1 MWAGCLH
8 STCQHTLFFQRSQRS
23 MTSKWGRF
31 DAHQGLNQKKFFNAG
46 PAGIKD
52 WDAGAEYDA
61 ARCSPFR
68 LKRNPFIS
76 SMYYLLP
83 RNYGKFNTG

>member
-1 MWAGCLH
+1 M
-8 STCQHTLFFQRSQRS
+8 LFFQRSQRS

-31 DAHQGLNQKKFFNAG
+31 DAHQGLNQKKFFNIG

-52 WDAGAEYDA
+52 RRLDTEYDA
-61 ARCSPFR
+61 ALCSPPAAGVR
-68 LKRNPFIS
+68 PFLS
-76 SMYYLLP
+76 STIILPP